1 MATKTNKAS
10 TKPSDIYAQ
19 MKALYSPAGSFM
31 SGIQASLDR
40 LGKKA
45 NAQGMS
51 NLIGSGLAGTSM
63 AGNLSTAFAEDV
75 AAPQLLQAESQRI
88 GALTN
93 IMGQEANYYAN
104 LPENIYGT
112 TTTIAPS
119 KMGSIFSQ
127 PSSASKDTSYDQR
140 MAEWRAGGMSGNNRG
155 GSPSSSYPSVNVG
168 EVSDSIMPASL
179 RGAVQSEPNWVT
191 INGKKYTQ
199 NANGQFVNSA
209 GTPLGLAR

>member
-1 MATKTNKAS
+1 MATKV

-19 MKALYSPAGSFM
+19 MKALYAPEGSFM

-63 AGNLSTAFAEDV
+63 AGNLATAFAEDV
-75 AAPQLLQAESQRI
+75 AAPILAQAESERI
-88 GALTN
+88 GRLSD
-93 IMGQEANYYAN
+93 IMGQEANYFAN
-104 LPENIYGT
+104 LPENRMGT

-119 KMGSIFSQ
+119 RLT
-127 PSSASKDTSYDQR
+127 SSAFIPASNTRTAAQSDYDAR
-140 MAEWRAGGMSGNNRG
+140 MAAWRAGGMSGNNT
-155 GSPSSSYPSVNVG
+155 GSSVSSLPSVNVG

-179 RGAVQSEPNWVT
+179 RGAVQTTPNWVT

-199 NANGQFVNSA
+199 DANGQFVNA
-209 GTPLGLAR
+209 QGIPLGLAR